1 MTASAPGPARQGAT
15 TAKRAPWYV
24 WWLLCL
30 AIMPSGPVIGGGY
43 SHPTLLVGGVVVF
56 LVASLTVASLI
67 RLTPVTA
74 WFALVLVF
82 LACGIAVA
90 NVAVS
95 GTVLPTPIVSLGVT
109 AVLALLAAI
118 ALIRPLSRLV
128 RRSTAS
134 ASSPTAI
141 ENVGG
146 WNY

>member
-1 MTASAPGPARQGAT
+1 MTTSSAPGPTRQGAT

-24 WWLLCL
+24 WGLVGL
-30 AIMPSGPVIGGGY
+30 AIVMAGPVVAGGY

-56 LVASLTVASLI
+56 LVASMTFLLLT

-74 WFALVLVF
+74 WFCLVLVF

-90 NVAVS
+90 DVAVT

-118 ALIRPLSRLV
+118 ALIRPLSRV
-128 RRSTAS
+128 
-134 ASSPTAI
+134 
-141 ENVGG
+141 
-146 WNY
+146 

>member
-30 AIMPSGPVIGGGY
+30 AIMPSGPVMGGGY

-56 LVASLTVASLI
+56 LVASMTFASLI

-74 WFALVLVF
+74 WFCLVLVF

-90 NVAVS
+90 DVAVT

-118 ALIRPLSRLV
+118 ALIRPLSRV
-128 RRSTAS
+128 
-134 ASSPTAI
+134 
-141 ENVGG
+141 
-146 WNY
+146 